1 VRVLLES
8 IVLQPLAMTI
18 VGLLFT
24 MLLKVGYANNR
35 LLKACHLLLFCSA
48 VFHLLVDCWFYSNLK

>member
-8 IVLQPLAMTI
+8 IVLQPLAMTT

-35 LLKACHLLLFCSA
+35 LLKTCHLLLFCSA
-48 VFHLLVDCWFYSNLK
+48 VFHLLVDC